1 MGNNRYGD
9 LFDTKGDRY
18 GDLFAFAAQKTTKQV
33 YGSLL
38 DGCMSKSLIAYQVG
52 KIKEKIKSAVEENTV
67 ESRKTARELQS
78 NFFASI
84 KADLKNKAFALY
96 EKGDGTVA
104 AFVFDNLVECH
115 SWISKNP
122 DTLKTMS
129 FEELFKQYKDCF
141 TNIDNYRVTDGVL
154 IIMFKEPSD
163 NVSPAT

>member
-1 MGNNRYGD
+1 MSNDRYGD

-33 YGSLL
+33 YGSLF
-38 DGCMSKSLIAYQVG
+38 DNCMNKSLIAYQVG

-96 EKGDGTVA
+96 EKDGTVA

-115 SWISKNP
+115 SWVYKNP
-122 DTLKTMS
+122 DTLKTTN
-129 FEELFKQYKDCF
+129 FEELFKEHKDRF
-141 TNIDNYRVTDGVL
+141 LHIDNYRVTDGVL
-154 IIMFKEPSD
+154 IIMFKGSSD
-163 NVSPAT
+163 NASSAT